1 MLFISPNSAKLRTM
15 SVKTHLGAIPRS
27 RARFGQVAAQARP
40 FISVAAAAAVLQTDP
55 TRAAKQLARWHEQ
68 GLLRRVRRGTYSVV
82 PPAAVLQ
89 ERVILDSWTLVPEV
103 FNHAYVGGWSAAEH
117 WDLTEQVFT
126 TLLILTTDHLKRT
139 TLRIDATDL
148 RARHIPHAQWF
159 GTAVL
164 WREGTRVLVSDV
176 HKTLIDMFSDPVLGG
191 GIQHI
196 AHCFRTYLRSDNK
209 DPQRLLSYA
218 QRLGAAPVFKRMG
231 FLCETLKGP
240 ADLTAAC
247 RERVTLGL
255 ANLDSSI
262 ASPRVSK
269 IWQLRLPRQWE
280 TLLKDGSS

>member
-1 MLFISPNSAKLRTM
+1 MA
-15 SVKTHLGAIPRS
+15 VKTPPSHARALPRA
-27 RARFGQVAAQARP
+27 RVRFGQVAARARP
-40 FISVAAAAAVLQTDP
+40 FISVAAAASVLRTDP

-89 ERVILDSWTLVPEV
+89 ERVILDPWTLVPTV

-126 TLLILTTDHLKRT
+126 TLLILTTDDLKRT
-139 TLRIDATDL
+139 TFRIDASDL
-148 RARHIPHAQWF
+148 RARHIAHAQWF
-159 GTAVL
+159 GTSVL

-176 HKTLIDMFSDPVLGG
+176 HKTLIDMFGDPVLGG
-191 GIQHI
+191 GIQHV

-209 DPQRLLSYA
+209 DTHQLLSYA
-218 QRLGAAPVFKRMG
+218 QRLGQAPVFKRMG
-231 FLCETLKGP
+231 FLSQALNGP
-240 ADLTAAC
+240 PDFIAAC
-247 RERVTLGL
+247 RQRVTLGL

-280 TLLKDGSS
+280 TLLKDGQS